1 MLVPKFLLQRLWVKN
16 SLSRTTPTTL
26 TFTLENP
33 FLLGHLIGV
42 EALSI
47 NQTAVNLTTLQFI
60 TNHQPP
66 VPLSQLSLE
75 APLMVNHKQTVV
87 FQFEYPV
94 PVPAGKLT
102 VALTAVSKE
111 TGSMSIVLEDTL
123 ITPL

>member
-16 SLSRTTPTTL
+16 SLSRTTPTTVA
-26 TFTLENP
+26 FTLENP

-47 NQTAVNLTTLQFI
+47 NQTAINLATLQFV
-60 TNHQPP
+60 TNNQPP
-66 VPLSQLSLE
+66 VSLSQLSLE
-75 APLMVNHKQTVV
+75 APLVVNHKQAVL
-87 FQFEYPV
+87 FQFNYPE
-94 PVPAGKLT
+94 PVVAGKLT

-111 TGSMSIVLEDTL
+111 TGAMSIVLEDTL